1 MEIIRGSLDDISRPS
16 SSEKMSRV
24 SRVLPTTPFE
34 LGVLTNG
41 PADNK
46 KHIYSQKSTMSSSK
60 DSDKDPS
67 PTEVTEDEDSELQK
81 AYDEMRRLDEV
92 LSAEIYKLKQIRQ
105 QRKALQ
111 AKLWLKFLKETQ
123 KHSECALEALNTER
137 FLALE
142 ASMGAAEEEN
152 FVLLFETQ
160 VPDWQQDAD
169 KQDSKQSEQRSDGP
183 TTLHRGSDED
193 VEDKQFQITKSF
205 KGNNKQTDFI
215 KRNIELVSS
224 EVGQVLLTPSE
235 KQRLA
240 LLLCELDEEEEDSA
254 KGTDSEA
261 VWTASAL
268 TGQGYTPEPLVLEQL
283 MEIDSKIHLLVSDEE
298 LISLQS
304 FFKNMSVFQGL
315 GSEASWKWDMD
326 WQPGEKALRD
336 IKERR
341 EQETRLLEIQGQLE
355 LLGLSQEINEMVTVC
370 EDSSTERVTES
381 GATLPAG
388 LTSAD
393 RIQDQDHQG

>member
-1 MEIIRGSLDDISRPS
+1 
-16 SSEKMSRV
+16 
-24 SRVLPTTPFE
+24 
-34 LGVLTNG
+34 
-41 PADNK
+41 
-46 KHIYSQKSTMSSSK
+46 
-60 DSDKDPS
+60 
-67 PTEVTEDEDSELQK
+67 
-81 AYDEMRRLDEV
+81 
-92 LSAEIYKLKQIRQ
+92 
-105 QRKALQ
+105 
-111 AKLWLKFLKETQ
+111 
-123 KHSECALEALNTER
+123 
-137 FLALE
+137 
-142 ASMGAAEEEN
+142 MGAAEEEN

-193 VEDKQFQITKSF
+193 VEEKQFQITKSF

-215 KRNIELVSS
+215 KRNIELASS

-261 VWTASAL
+261 VWTASDL

-304 FFKNMSVFQGL
+304 FFQKHERISG
-315 GSEASWKWDMD
+315 
-326 WQPGEKALRD
+326 PRLR
-336 IKERR
+336 
-341 EQETRLLEIQGQLE
+341 G
-355 LLGLSQEINEMVTVC
+355 
-370 EDSSTERVTES
+370 
-381 GATLPAG
+381 
-388 LTSAD
+388 
-393 RIQDQDHQG
+393 

>member
-1 MEIIRGSLDDISRPS
+1 
-16 SSEKMSRV
+16 
-24 SRVLPTTPFE
+24 
-34 LGVLTNG
+34 
-41 PADNK
+41 
-46 KHIYSQKSTMSSSK
+46 MSSSK

-111 AKLWLKFLKETQ
+111 AKLWLEFLKETQ

-169 KQDSKQSEQRSDGP
+169 KQDR
-183 TTLHRGSDED
+183 SDED

-298 LISLQS
+298 LIPLQS

-370 EDSSTERVTES
+370 EDSSTARVTES